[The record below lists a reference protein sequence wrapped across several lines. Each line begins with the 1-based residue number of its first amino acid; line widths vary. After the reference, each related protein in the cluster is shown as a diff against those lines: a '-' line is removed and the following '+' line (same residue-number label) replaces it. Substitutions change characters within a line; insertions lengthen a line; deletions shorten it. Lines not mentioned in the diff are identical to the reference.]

1 MILFLLFFLTISPS
15 YATMNGEVYRATMAY
30 KTPQQYKRNAE
41 DILEMYMGK
50 EALTITSSL
59 YEVVVSNKLKINI
72 KHQNHKIYIDLYK
85 DKFNIMF
92 NMEF

>member
-1 MILFLLFFLTISPS
+1 MIFLLLFFLTISPS

-41 DILEMYMGK
+41 ETLEIYMGK
-50 EALTITSSL
+50 EALTITSAL
-59 YEVVVSNKLKINI
+59 YEVMASNKLEINVKHKDNKIN
-72 KHQNHKIYIDLYK
+72 IDLYK

>member
-1 MILFLLFFLTISPS
+1 MIFLLLFFLTISPS

-72 KHQNHKIYIDLYK
+72 KHRNDKINIDLYK